1 MSHHSVSYVNEK
13 LTNNEGDEPK
23 LGLNKQ
29 ELRIKKN
36 KHGTKSIFT
45 RRTYLN
51 LSLIIIIQ
59 ISQSAV
65 QMLNNWIKRFTKME
79 REIYCTLFW
88 EEETV

>member
-1 MSHHSVSYVNEK
+1 MSHHSDSYVNEK

-23 LGLNKQ
+23 LEGLNKQ

-36 KHGTKSIFT
+36 KHGTKTIFT

-51 LSLIIIIQ
+51 LSLIIIQ

-65 QMLNNWIKRFTKME
+65 QMLNNGIKHFTRME
-79 REIYCTLFW
+79 REIYCTLF
-88 EEETV
+88 